1 MLVYAHSLLFVLSCS
16 SACCVCCVVRSLG
29 ICSRLFRCAA
39 TDLQSRYYYEGM
51 IYSVGAIPLVLRESC
66 VVVPLTYRRT
76 ANMHT
81 RHCRDV
87 HTAYMV
93 SYMRLGSDRRARL
106 FAVKAPLLPIIS
118 ALLHRGRH
126 YDGKTLYLP

>member
-51 IYSVGAIPLVLRESC
+51 IYSVGAIPLVLRES
-66 VVVPLTYRRT
+66 
-76 ANMHT
+76 
-81 RHCRDV
+81 DV